1 MENSMKRRHLLVVIV
16 ALFYVSA
23 CTDNRNSPVGDS
35 NRAAQSDPERGQ
47 ADLQIGGGRVSVEY
61 GRPAL
66 KGRDLEKLIGPG
78 QEWRMGSN
86 APTTLT
92 TDVDLKFG
100 EKVVPKGKYI
110 LKAKLGDQQE
120 WHLLFQAE
128 DQKPVAEV
136 PLSFRKVDQSTEI
149 MTIELAEKGDGG
161 SFILRWGNLMLSTDF
176 QKA

>member
-1 MENSMKRRHLLVVIV
+1 MKKKHLPAVIM
-16 ALFYVSA
+16 ALFLISA
-23 CTDNRNSPVGDS
+23 CSNNRNSAVSDS
-35 NRAAQSDPERGQ
+35 NRPAQNDPDRDQ
-47 ADLQIGGGRVSVEY
+47 AVLKMGGDRVSVEY

-66 KGRDLEKLIGPG
+66 KGRDLEKLIAPG

-110 LKAKLGDQQE
+110 LKAKPDDQQK
-120 WHLLFQAE
+120 WRLLFQSE
-128 DQKPVAEV
+128 DQSPVAEI
-136 PLSFRKVDQSTEI
+136 PLSFQKVDQSKEI
-149 MTIELAEKGDGG
+149 MTIELVEKGNDGG
-161 SFILRWGNLMLSTDF
+161 SFILQWGNLVLSTDF